1 MTTICITQAPA
12 QCHHGYSSG
21 GWCPQYDSSVYTT
34 HAASPAPTSR
44 VSHITNPSVTV
55 SAYVCP
61 AESVHTQSSHAEGM
75 TSGST
80 RQIRNSGRPSWTAA
94 TGCHGQ
100 SLLSTISS
108 VATDLAPRAD
118 HLCQSGG
125 STIDK
130 GVGEDVDDSQENSSD
145 IMNHMREHFDGE
157 KELRLCTPRS
167 RPLDR
172 VGIHDFRTHTE
183 TAKIA
188 DVRFPYIGK
197 PIALKLMCANQSS
210 HEPLFITAFEGYPI
224 TSEWEVEH
232 IMQVTEVETGVH
244 RDAQK
249 LYHAGREMALGYTI
263 RRLIGVEEQHLPDR
277 FTVHMIVDE
286 DRFPEKL
293 GPFSSVEVPLRD
305 EDFTLPK
312 SLKGGFHWMMKN
324 EAVERHGV
332 RSTKDAQVTAQC
344 SPTHAITL
352 SHTERAVAGIPEAA
366 VEFAWSNPVANW
378 EQVERDPHL
387 LEDWALCAK
396 ESSAVKDFLV
406 VGGFIFLDEEQ
417 RIVKVTTV
425 LLNTEKRGGLQFGPK
440 RKWDPA
446 WTKAL
451 IGDGRF
457 HRVTIGLLKQAG
469 AQLFCWLRP
478 GEIFESEDG
487 HPHASQPNVPHGGF
501 AYLFHEM
508 SSMSA
513 QELAVD
519 CYFPIECMT
528 EHTAARSESFTVV
541 GEECL
546 SELVGHT
553 SAQLNLHNLDSSR
566 GR

>member
-1 MTTICITQAPA
+1 
-12 QCHHGYSSG
+12 
-21 GWCPQYDSSVYTT
+21 
-34 HAASPAPTSR
+34 
-44 VSHITNPSVTV
+44 
-55 SAYVCP
+55 
-61 AESVHTQSSHAEGM
+61 
-75 TSGST
+75 
-80 RQIRNSGRPSWTAA
+80 
-94 TGCHGQ
+94 
-100 SLLSTISS
+100 
-108 VATDLAPRAD
+108 LAPRAD
-118 HLCQSGG
+118 QLCQSGG
-125 STIDK
+125 STIDE
-130 GVGEDVDDSQENSSD
+130 GVGEDVDDSEENSSD
-145 IMNHMREHFDGE
+145 IMNGMREHVDGE
-157 KELRLCTPRS
+157 EELLTCTPRS
-167 RPLDR
+167 RHVER
-172 VGIHDFRTHTE
+172 VAKIFAHKQAE
-183 TAKIA
+183 KIA
-188 DVRFPYIGK
+188 DARFPFTGR
-197 PIALKLMCANQSS
+197 PITLKLMCAHASS

-232 IMQVTEVETGVH
+232 IMQVTEVVTGVH
-244 RDAQK
+244 RNVQK
-249 LYHAGREMALGYTI
+249 LYHAGREMNLGFTI
-263 RRLIGVEEQHLPDR
+263 RRVIGVEEQHLPDR
-277 FTVHMIVDE
+277 FAVHMIVDE
-286 DRFPEKL
+286 DQFPQKL

-312 SLKGGFHWMMKN
+312 SLMGVFHWMMKN

-332 RSTKDAQVTAQC
+332 RSTNDAQVTAQC
-344 SPTHAITL
+344 SSTHPITL
-352 SHTERAVAGIPEAA
+352 SSKERAVAGIPEVA

-378 EQVERDPHL
+378 EHVERDSHL

-406 VGGFIFLDEEQ
+406 VGGFIFLDEDQ

-425 LLNTEKRGGLQFGPK
+425 LLNTDKRGGLQFGPK
-440 RKWDPA
+440 QKWDPA

-457 HRVTIGLLKQAG
+457 HRVTIGPLKQAG

-487 HPHASQPNVPHGGF
+487 QPLGSQPHVPHGGF

-528 EHTAARSESFTVV
+528 EHLAARSESFTVV
-541 GEECL
+541 GEECP

-553 SAQLNLHNLDSSR
+553 SAQLNLHNLCDSSR
-566 GR
+566 GRWRAA